1 MAAQIVL
8 VTGASGFIA
17 AHVVEAFLKKGYN
30 VRGTVRSEKTAE
42 EVRKTHSKYAE
53 QLSFAIVPNISAA
66 NAFDEAVKGVD
77 GIIHTASP
85 FILNATDFEKELL
98 QPAIRGTTSILEAVQ
113 KYNPSVSRIVVT
125 SSFAS
130 VLDPM
135 QGQRPGYVYKEADWN
150 PITVEQANS
159 NPVMAYLASKT
170 FAERAVFDYVE
181 TNKPSF
187 TVATLCPPM
196 VYGPIVHSVSDVKS
210 LNTSSGDINRL
221 IDGSEKDVPDTSF
234 HAFADVRDLAEA
246 HVLAFEKPEAAG
258 QRYLVANSAYS
269 YQQICDIIREKFPEQ
284 KDLTPKGNTGAP
296 LPPAYRLDTTKA
308 VTELGLKFRPLQET
322 IVDMVNS
329 LMKLRQ

>member
-1 MAAQIVL
+1 MAAQTVL
-8 VTGASGFIA
+8 ITGASGFIA
-17 AHVVEAFLKKGYN
+17 AHVVEAFLKRGYN
-30 VRGTVRSEKTAE
+30 VRGTVRSEQTAE
-42 EVRKTHSKYAE
+42 EVRKTHSKYAN
-53 QLSFAIVPNISAA
+53 QPSVAIVPDIAAPSAF
-66 NAFDEAVKGVD
+66 NEAVKGVD
-77 GIIHTASP
+77 GVIHTASP
-85 FILNATDFEKELL
+85 FVLNATDFEKELL
-98 QPAIRGTTSILEAVQ
+98 QPAIRGTTSVLEAAQ
-113 KYNPSVSRIVVT
+113 KYNPSISNIVVT

-181 TNKPSF
+181 ANKPNF

-196 VYGPIVHSVSDVKS
+196 VYGPIVHSVANVQA
-210 LNTSSGDINRL
+210 LNTSTGDINRL
-221 IDGSEKDVPDTSF
+221 INGLEKDVPETSF

-246 HVLAFEKPEAAG
+246 HVLAYEKPEAAG
-258 QRYLVANSAYS
+258 QRYLIANSAYS

-284 KDLTPKGNTGAP
+284 RGLTPKGNTGAP
-296 LPPAYRLDTTKA
+296 RGDTYELDTTKA

-329 LMKLRQ
+329 LKKLQH

>member
-234 HAFADVRDLAEA
+234 HAFADVRDRKLSQHPILTFLTIANREI
-246 HVLAFEKPEAAG
+246 LQLPKPTSWPLRS
-258 QRYLVANSAYS
+258 QRLLGSDTSLPTLPTATSRFATLSAKS
-269 YQQICDIIREKFPEQ
+269 SPSRRI
-284 KDLTPKGNTGAP
+284 
-296 LPPAYRLDTTKA
+296 
-308 VTELGLKFRPLQET
+308 
-322 IVDMVNS
+322 
-329 LMKLRQ
+329 

>member
-1 MAAQIVL
+1 MPPSGEFLRYSLISARYSGSVIVRTTWSRSYSSPGL
-8 VTGASGFIA
+8 CFIY
-17 AHVVEAFLKKGYN
+17 EL
-30 VRGTVRSEKTAE
+30 
-42 EVRKTHSKYAE
+42 
-53 QLSFAIVPNISAA
+53 QLELCRSFAIVPDMAAA

-77 GIIHTASP
+77 GGEPLLIRINTWIIHTASP

-98 QPAIRGTTSILEAVQ
+98 QPAIRGTTSILKAAQ
-113 KYNPSVSRIVVT
+113 KYNPSISRVVVT

-135 QGQRPGYVYKEADWN
+135 QGQRPGYIYKEADWN

-159 NPVMAYLASKT
+159 NPVMAYLASTT
-170 FAERAVFDYVE
+170 FADRAVFDYVE
-181 TNKPSF
+181 ANKPSF

-221 IDGSEKDVPDTSF
+221 IDGSEKHVPDTSF

-269 YQQICDIIREKFPEQ
+269 YQQTCDIIWEKFPEQ
-284 KDLTPKGNTGAP
+284 KELTPKGNTGAP

-308 VTELGLKFRPLQET
+308 ET

-329 LMKLRQ
+329 LLKLRQ

>member
-1 MAAQIVL
+1 MAQTVL
-8 VTGASGFIA
+8 VTGASGYIA

-30 VRGTVRSEKTAE
+30 VRGTVRSEKMVA
-42 EVRKTHSKYAE
+42 EVRNTHSKYAE
-53 QLSFAIVPNISAA
+53 KFSVAIVPDIAAA

-98 QPAIRGTTSILEAVQ
+98 QPAIQGTTSVLEAAQ
-113 KYNPSVSRIVVT
+113 KYNPSISRIVVT

-170 FAERAVFDYVE
+170 FAEKAVFDYVE
-181 TNKPSF
+181 AKKPNF

-196 VYGPIVHSVSDVKS
+196 VYGPIAHSVGDVKA
-210 LNTSSGDINRL
+210 LNTSSSDINRL

-234 HAFADVRDLAEA
+234 FAFADVRDLADA
-246 HVLAFEKPEAAG
+246 HVLAYEKPEAAG
-258 QRYLVANSAYS
+258 QRYLIANSAYS
-269 YQQICDIIREKFPEQ
+269 YQQICDIIRERFPQQSE
-284 KDLTPKGNTGAP
+284 LTPKGNPGAP
-296 LPPAYRLDTTKA
+296 LPSSYQLDTTKA

-329 LMKLRQ
+329 LLKLRQ